1 MCSHR
6 AFHAARRAQRTPR
19 CMQCAAHH
27 TSSARVTGEAY
38 PDMPPLAMHTCARGR
53 RLSAFDLFLRK
64 YAHGTG
70 PDAREP
76 ARANQPALLRLR
88 PAAGLT
94 DVTVLSNVRVERLC
108 FETPARASAPRVNGV
123 AVRFG
128 NSEIFH
134 RICVSDKAQVRPP
147 PAHTVLRVPA

>member
-1 MCSHR
+1 
-6 AFHAARRAQRTPR
+6 
-19 CMQCAAHH
+19 
-27 TSSARVTGEAY
+27 
-38 PDMPPLAMHTCARGR
+38 
-53 RLSAFDLFLRK
+53 LFLRK

-70 PDAREP
+70 PAAREP

-88 PAAGLT
+88 PTAGLT

-108 FETPARASAPRVNGV
+108 FEAPARASARASAPRVNGV

-147 PAHTVLRVPA
+147 PAHTVLRVPACVT

>member
-1 MCSHR
+1 MPLV
-6 AFHAARRAQRTPR
+6 ARSVR
-19 CMQCAAHH
+19 HI
-27 TSSARVTGEAY
+27 SSARVTGEAY

-64 YAHGTG
+64 FVHGAG
-70 PDAREP
+70 PAAREP
-76 ARANQPALLRLR
+76 TRAKQPALLRLR

-108 FETPARASAPRVNGV
+108 FETPARAAAPRVNGV

-128 NSEIFH
+128 NSEILH

-147 PAHTVLRVPA
+147 PAHTVLRVPG